1 MKGRPDFYWR
11 KSKEQGYPA
20 RSVFKLQEIQE
31 KFGLVR
37 PGGRVLD
44 LGASPGSWSLYLL
57 ESLGGGGRVVGVDL
71 SDVDQRLAFRRSYR
85 FIRGDFF
92 AADVIAQI
100 SEAGPFDA
108 VVSDAAPSTTGNR
121 TADTARSLEICRQ
134 VLAICARVL
143 APGGNLA
150 VKVFQGGGE
159 RELMAEMRG
168 MFSSARAF
176 KPRASRKDSME
187 VYFIGSGFHAAP
199 PAAAAP

>member
-20 RSVFKLQEIQE
+20 RSVFKLQEMQE
-31 KFGLVR
+31 KFRLVR

-57 ESLGGGGRVVGVDL
+57 DSLAGGGSVTGVDL
-71 SDVDQRLAFRRSYR
+71 AEVDQRLASRKNYR
-85 FIRGDFF
+85 FFRGDFF
-92 AADVIAQI
+92 AQDVVAQI
-100 SEAGPFDA
+100 REAGPFDA
-108 VVSDAAPSTTGNR
+108 VLSDAAPSTTGNR
-121 TADTARSLEICRQ
+121 TSDTARSLEICRQ
-134 VLAICARVL
+134 VLAISAEVL

-176 KPRASRKDSME
+176 KPKASRKDSME
-187 VYFIGSGFHAAP
+187 VYFIGSGFRGAPQAP
-199 PAAAAP
+199 P